1 MALRKSEFQANGVW
15 KTFVGGNLT
24 YRLATQLTFL
34 TRLLGFILS
43 PSAKKDVHGEAGDA
57 DPVAWLLGDAPADK
71 IGEASKGPG
80 GSGRPRWLCPCSR
93 PTAGPRLSDERQN
106 ASAR

>member
-1 MALRKSEFQANGVW
+1 MALRKPEFQASGVW

-24 YRLATQLTFL
+24 YRLAIQLTSL
-34 TRLLGFILS
+34 TRLLNLKLC
-43 PSAKKDVHGEAGDA
+43 PSAKKDGHGEASGAA

-93 PTAGPRLSDERQN
+93 PTAGGF
-106 ASAR
+106 